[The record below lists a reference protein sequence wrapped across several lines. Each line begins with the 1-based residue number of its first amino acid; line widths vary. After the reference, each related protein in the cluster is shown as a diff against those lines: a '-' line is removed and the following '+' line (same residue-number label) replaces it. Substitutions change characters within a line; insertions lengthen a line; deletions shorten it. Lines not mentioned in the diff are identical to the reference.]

1 MGERI
6 RLGVA
11 GDGIRFVVVGG
22 VVGGVLGTS
31 LLVLGEEVS
40 FGLGLV
46 I

>member
-6 RLGVA
+6 RFGVA
-11 GDGIRFVVVGG
+11 GEGIRFVVVGG
-22 VVGGVLGTS
+22 VVGGV

>member
-6 RLGVA
+6 RFGVA
-11 GDGIRFVVVGG
+11 GEGIRFVVVGG
-22 VVGGVLGTS
+22 VLGIS

-40 FGLGLV
+40 FGFGLV